1 MVFKLN
7 QHTTKRFWN
16 NYVFENWT
24 PRILFI
30 IFYRRTHYQFCEPKI
45 TYNPNLEL
53 NTSWLRKY
61 RLSESFFAQFL
72 SFSSVYFV
80 EFEHEFAC
88 SKHICQSCSKRHC
101 NEVSYHLPSKK
112 SFSIKVHVKFSS
124 LKTQVKSNKT
134 NKIYAQEISVST
146 FEMPWVWSFSRGN
159 SLGSTRFLH
168 GKYCRGKWMALKSLR

>member
-1 MVFKLN
+1 MSWTHLGWENIVYLKVFLHNFYLFLVFILLSLN
-7 QHTTKRFWN
+7 MNLLARS
-16 NYVFENWT
+16 
-24 PRILFI
+24 
-30 IFYRRTHYQFCEPKI
+30 IF
-45 TYNPNLEL
+45 
-53 NTSWLRKY
+53 
-61 RLSESFFAQFL
+61 
-72 SFSSVYFV
+72 
-80 EFEHEFAC
+80 
-88 SKHICQSCSKRHC
+88 ICQSCSKRHC

-168 GKYCRGKWMALKSLR
+168 GKYCRVKWMALKSLR